1 MLANN
6 PNAAPPLTISIFVM
20 AGCPACE
27 EYKPRFRHIY
37 AQMQQAGAPLPPL
50 EFVDVNAASAQAVSN
65 HYSIKF
71 TPTTV
76 FQRGDGYWWKWD
88 AALSDEKIAWLLAR
102 STQGGRF
109 AP

>member
-1 MLANN
+1 VLAYN

-27 EYKPRFRHIY
+27 DYKPRFRRIY
-37 AQMQQAGAPLPPL
+37 TEMQQRGHQMPPL
-50 EFVDVNAASAQAVSN
+50 EFVDVNAANQQDICN
-65 HYSIKF
+65 HYQIKY
-71 TPTTV
+71 TPTTL

-88 AALSDEKIAWLLAR
+88 APQSDESIAWLLAR
-102 STQGGRF
+102 ATQGARF